1 MSQGPDFLPPMPP
14 PDPAERVSEERPSI
28 HPGGTDRAGQS
39 PLPPGHSGPEF
50 AAPEQPDQ
58 VSPSRA
64 ADGSPRGTSPTPDHL
79 TPQDHP
85 NRVPSGPRDTNPA
98 PDHLTPRDVSRDTPP
113 KVVERPHPLTGL
125 ARSGIALV
133 AGGYFVTRE
142 ILEGG
147 PGFSGGFLFIGLG
160 LLAVALVAGISG
172 IFTWRT
178 TTFVADDEEF
188 RIERK
193 FLSQSSSRVDYTK
206 VQSVDVSQPLIARL
220 MGLAKVHID
229 VGGAGGL
236 DIAFLSRARA
246 ESLRDHLV
254 ERMQRVQAPLSFP
267 PPHAGDGV
275 PAEGDLPVGSL
286 PPTAAH
292 PADELVVEVPARN
305 LLTGTFIS
313 LGTLSALI
321 GGVILI
327 SIAFLTRTPVTSLA
341 AIIGIG
347 GWIWNQTGRNWNFR
361 MTRRDGALRMTRGA
375 LSTTAQGL
383 RPGRIQGVAIKQDLL
398 QRVTGL
404 YQMTVTVLGYGDPTG
419 DENRRTNAVVLPF
432 GTWDEVLTVLRAV
445 WPEVDLTQVQPH
457 TQPER
462 AKWLTPVTFG
472 THNWGIGQHVVVTQ
486 HGLLERTFTIVPHR
500 RMQSASIH
508 QGPVQRLLRLAS
520 VHVHTTDGPVNQR
533 LYHLDEADAR
543 RVFEEQV
550 ERARLARAAV

>member
-1 MSQGPDFLPPMPP
+1 MSHGPDFLPPMPP
-14 PDPAERVSEERPSI
+14 PDPADRVEQQRPSM
-28 HPGGTDRAGQS
+28 HPGGPARSDQA

-50 AAPEQPDQ
+50 GPQADAGPDAASPPPFPEP
-58 VSPSRA
+58 VPA
-64 ADGSPRGTSPTPDHL
+64 TKEPDGSKDLHGW
-79 TPQDHP
+79 
-85 NRVPSGPRDTNPA
+85 PA
-98 PDHLTPRDVSRDTPP
+98 PDVAAVAP

-147 PGFSGGFLFIGLG
+147 PGFSGGLLFIGLG

-188 RIERK
+188 RIERN

-246 ESLRDHLV
+246 ESLREHLV
-254 ERMQRVQAPLSFP
+254 ERMQRAQAPLSFP

-275 PAEGDLPVGSL
+275 PAEGDLPVGTL
-286 PPTAAH
+286 PPSAAH

-321 GGVILI
+321 GGIILI
-327 SIAFLTRTPVTSLA
+327 TIAFLTRTPITSLA

-361 MTRRDGALRMTRGA
+361 MTRRDGALRLTRGA

-398 QRVTGL
+398 QRATGL
-404 YQMTVTVLGYGDPTG
+404 YQMTVTVLGYGNPTG
-419 DENRRTNAVVLPF
+419 DENRSTNAVVLPF
-432 GTWDEVLTVLRAV
+432 GTWDDVLTVLRAI
-445 WPEVDLTQVQPH
+445 WPEVDLTQVQPN

-462 AKWLTPVTFG
+462 ARWLTPVTFG
-472 THNWGIGQHVVVTQ
+472 THNWGIGEHVVVTQ

-508 QGPVQRLLRLAS
+508 QGPIQKRLRLAS